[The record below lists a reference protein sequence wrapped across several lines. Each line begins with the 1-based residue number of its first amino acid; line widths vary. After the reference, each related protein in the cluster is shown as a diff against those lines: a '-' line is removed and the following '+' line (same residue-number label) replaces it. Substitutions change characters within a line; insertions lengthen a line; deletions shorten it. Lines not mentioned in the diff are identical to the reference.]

1 MTVQGRLWDQR
12 LFDRMKEGAYFINTC
27 RGGVVKEEDLI
38 RALRSGRLRG
48 AGLDVLACEPTGA
61 ENPLLTM
68 DNVFIT
74 SHMGAESAES
84 GYRSQNIM
92 ADTIIRF
99 FKGEMPDNIKN
110 KEVKRNG

>member
-1 MTVQGRLWDQR
+1 MLHAQVTAFNNLVKQVRICL
-12 LFDRMKEGAYFINTC
+12 LYTSC

-92 ADTIIRF
+92 ALSLIHI
-99 FKGEMPDNIKN
+99 
-110 KEVKRNG
+110 

>member
-1 MTVQGRLWDQR
+1 
-12 LFDRMKEGAYFINTC
+12 
-27 RGGVVKEEDLI
+27 
-38 RALRSGRLRG
+38 
-48 AGLDVLACEPTGA
+48 
-61 ENPLLTM
+61 M